1 VQSIFKEFLP
11 DQFEESVKIMQPQET
26 NPLFPYTATED
37 IFGDGSIL
45 LSSHDGHT
53 KGQGCLFLPEYQ
65 LFIGADLCWG
75 IDLLP
80 LTEQMR
86 WIPSQVQDNVEAY
99 LENVNFLRSLLN
111 QGIDVLVSHDP
122 MDRVERILDEKMD
135 LS

>member
-1 VQSIFKEFLP
+1 MP
-11 DQFEESVKIMQPQET
+11 DDFEESVQIIQPQGT
-26 NPLFPYTATED
+26 NPLFPYTETVD

-45 LSSHDGHT
+45 LSSHDGHA

-86 WIPSQVQDNVEAY
+86 WIPSQVQDNGKDY
-99 LENVNFLRSLLN
+99 LENVNFLRTLLN
-111 QGIDVLVSHDP
+111 QGFAVLVSHDP
-122 MDRVERILDEKMD
+122 IERVERILNEKMD